1 MPPKTREKAK
11 EQSSVRN
18 TRATRASSSN
28 NAAPPAIAHVLEL
41 TTPQKCEKVLQV
53 LSDVKL
59 SFGEFVNAVCYGD
72 EGLRQVPLALQAR
85 SSLYSEGQLVPF
97 LKRCLEPPRP
107 PSNTGPRPVG
117 GSKITA
123 NFVFD
128 SAQTTFAAELKAFSA
143 GYKVPDREL
152 ADRDYLETITSASL
166 YQKIK
171 SDCPRLC
178 TLLTA
183 LTSARPVVEEG
194 VEVGEESEDE
204 EGPKRPPAQ
213 RHPHFDIVFQVTSMA
228 YRMNPHRNVL
238 QKVLTIYMQ
247 AKHTGK
253 AVFDLLQQAGISM
266 SYWWVRHA
274 ISNLSV
280 DLRNQAILAA
290 HTRPI
295 LLVHDNI
302 RLKYGVRSQRGDN
315 QSVTDNGTAATLIVL
330 PESARAF
337 ERPDDFG
344 PFLRALRDK
353 RIAKTAPRLCWEDL
367 DVPARRIFNDLS
379 STHDILDH
387 FRLVPGLAGHKIW
400 KSEKLQRPIGPQQLP
415 HGREHRLEQYMLG
428 TTNIDES
435 SYSGNSQVI
444 PYVLRELKLDES
456 PQRDRLMLERLIPW
470 VGDQMT
476 AQRCRQVRGF
486 RQESINGI
494 VRWDPLL
501 FTHGGLHSMMTLG
514 QSILDRYRG
523 TTSGPTF
530 ASDIIRLSR
539 TGLEKVSG
547 KKRLDFHDVDEF
559 LLHNCEAHITGLFY
573 TLCGCKTEEEVIA
586 WADAH
591 TADDLFKL
599 ASDVL
604 IHHASTMALDLD
616 ESDDQVRRLVILRQ
630 RELLLYYSVRRAY
643 RHGDVDRIEA
653 LLPELLFY
661 FIGSGNGNYAKEAF
675 ELLQLLTHECTPD
688 IRAAILKHALV
699 VNKLGRADSFYPI
712 DQRQE
717 FNNAGIRDYG
727 PPPQSSSWQQYH
739 KISSVI
745 PLFMDVVEHVEHSVT
760 GLSRS
765 HIHKNPAHEKDVK
778 VLIANHLKHKL
789 HEVIPG
795 RTLNAGD
802 KVKDCY
808 DAGVLAIRERNVL
821 SDYHDKRDIDYTASW
836 STHEFKEDVQPAAPA
851 PTASIPSHPPTPT
864 SQETSPGAK

>member
-1 MPPKTREKAK
+1 MPPKPHGQTNEWSGA
-11 EQSSVRN
+11 RN
-18 TRATRASSSN
+18 TRATRATTSN
-28 NAAPPAIAHVLEL
+28 NAAPPPVPPMSEL
-41 TTPQKCEKVLQV
+41 TTLQKCEKVLWV
-53 LSDVKL
+53 LSEVEL
-59 SFGEFVNAVCYGD
+59 SFGEFVNAICYGD
-72 EGLRQVPLALQAR
+72 DGLRRVPLAIQAR
-85 SSLYSEGQLVPF
+85 SSFYNEGQLVPF
-97 LKRCLEPPRP
+97 LKRCIEPPRP

-117 GSKITA
+117 GSKTTT

-128 SAQTTFAAELKAFSA
+128 VAQTIFAAELKAFSA
-143 GYKVPDREL
+143 GYKVSDKML
-152 ADRDYLETITSASL
+152 ADHDYLETITSASL

-178 TLLTA
+178 ALLTA
-183 LTSARPVVEEG
+183 LTSTRPVVEEG

-204 EGPKRPPAQ
+204 GGPKRPPAQ
-213 RHPHFDIVFQVTSMA
+213 RHPHFDIVFQITSMA
-228 YRMNPHRNVL
+228 YRMNPHRNIL

-280 DLRNQAILAA
+280 DMRNQAILAA

-302 RLKYGVRSQRGDN
+302 RLKYGVSSQRGNN

-337 ERPDDFG
+337 ERPDNFG

-353 RIAKTAPRLCWEDL
+353 RIAKTAPRLCWEDM

-387 FRLVPGLAGHKIW
+387 LRLVPGLAGHKIW
-400 KSEKLQRPIGPQQLP
+400 KSDKLEQPIGPQQLP

-435 SYSGNSQVI
+435 SYAGNSQVV
-444 PYVLRELKLDES
+444 PYVLGELELDKV
-456 PQRDRLMLERLIPW
+456 PQRDRLMLERLVPW
-470 VGDQMT
+470 
-476 AQRCRQVRGF
+476 
-486 RQESINGI
+486 ESINRI
-494 VRWDPLL
+494 ARWDPLL
-501 FTHGGLHSMMTLG
+501 FIHGGFHSMMTLG
-514 QSILDRYRG
+514 HSMLDHFRG

-539 TGLEKVSG
+539 AGLEKVSG

-559 LLHNCEAHITGLFY
+559 LLHNCEAHLTGLFY
-573 TLCGCKTEEEVIA
+573 ALSGCKTEEEVIA

-591 TADDLFKL
+591 TEDDLFKF

-604 IHHASTMALDLD
+604 VYHASTMALDLD
-616 ESDDQVRRLVILRQ
+616 DSDDQVRHMVILRQ
-630 RELLLYYSVRRAY
+630 RELLLYYSIRRAY
-643 RHGDVDRIEA
+643 RHGDIDRIEA

-661 FIGSGNGNYAKEAF
+661 FIGSGNGNYAKETF
-675 ELLQLLTHECTPD
+675 ELLQLITHECTPD
-688 IRAAILKHALV
+688 IRMAILKHALV
-699 VNKLGRADSFYPI
+699 VNKLGRADSFYPV

-727 PPPQSSSWQQYH
+727 PPPHSSSWQQYH

-745 PLFMDVVEHVEHSVT
+745 PLLMDVVEHVEHSVT

-765 HIHKNPAHEKDVK
+765 HAHKNPAHEKDVK
-778 VLIANHLKHKL
+778 VLIDNHLKHKL

-795 RTLNAGD
+795 
-802 KVKDCY
+802 
-808 DAGVLAIRERNVL
+808 
-821 SDYHDKRDIDYTASW
+821 
-836 STHEFKEDVQPAAPA
+836 
-851 PTASIPSHPPTPT
+851 
-864 SQETSPGAK
+864 